1 MNQKSSNVTL
11 LCDLGNCNFET
22 KSSYREFNSNVLK
35 TTKTF
40 ENVGLELIISK
51 KIKIKCVGLRQI

>member
-1 MNQKSSNVTL
+1 VILAIGILKQRV
-11 LCDLGNCNFET
+11 
-22 KSSYREFNSNVLK
+22 K